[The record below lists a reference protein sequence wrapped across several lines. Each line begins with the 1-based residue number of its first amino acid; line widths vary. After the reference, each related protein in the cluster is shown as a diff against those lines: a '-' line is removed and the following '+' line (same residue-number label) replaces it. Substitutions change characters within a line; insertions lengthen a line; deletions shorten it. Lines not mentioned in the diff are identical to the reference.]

1 MKAGRHRTFDKDTAL
16 DQAMQV
22 FWTNGYPGT
31 SLTDLTSAMGINK
44 PSLYSAFGNKEQL
57 YQSALQR
64 YVEKHG
70 VTHAQL
76 LLSKGDSL
84 NNRVKNYLISIAKM
98 LTDPN
103 LPGGC
108 LVCIST
114 SEVGGTCI
122 PKDALQSVFKINQLT
137 QTTLTAFFER
147 EISLQNIASNSSAS
161 VLASYLLSLQFGLSV
176 MARNGAK
183 FLELSQ
189 IIELSTE
196 NFKMKGT
203 QISEHND

>member
-1 MKAGRHRTFDKDTAL
+1 MTAGRHRAFDKDTAL

-31 SLTDLTSAMGINK
+31 SLADLTSAMGINK
-44 PSLYSAFGNKEQL
+44 PSLYAAFGNKEKL
-57 YQSALQR
+57 YQSALKK

-76 LLSKGDSL
+76 LLSEGESL
-84 NNRVKNYLISIAKM
+84 NRRLKNYLTSIAKM
-98 LTDPN
+98 LTDPK

-108 LVCIST
+108 MVCIST
-114 SEVGGTCI
+114 SELGGTCI
-122 PKDALQSVFKINQLT
+122 PREALQSISEINALT
-137 QTTLTAFFER
+137 KATLSAFFER
-147 EISLQNIASNSSAS
+147 EIALGNIAASSSATA
-161 VLASYLLSLQFGLSV
+161 LASYLLSLQFGLSV

-183 FLELSQ
+183 FIELSQ

-196 NFKMKGT
+196 NFKTINTDKRAD
-203 QISEHND
+203 ND